1 MVWLPQLWPVKA
13 VVAVEMMIV
22 VQKRRAPTTSP
33 PPIRNN
39 VSKNKIY
46 EPKKEITM
54 ELTNYKHHRHKEKYM
69 NAFKNYIIYKSI
81 LGK

>member
-1 MVWLPQLWPVKA
+1 VKA

-39 VSKNKIY
+39 VSKNKNPASI
-46 EPKKEITM
+46 
-54 ELTNYKHHRHKEKYM
+54 
-69 NAFKNYIIYKSI
+69 KSG
-81 LGK
+81 LGFLLSGED